1 MRSLRVF
8 GQKAGR
14 FGAVFALLFATV
26 VPALTPGLAAAAT
39 ITGRSIELSS
49 STKSATNVTYNLVF
63 TPVAS
68 AGATAVQFCS
78 DTPLIGEDCTAP
90 AGFSVSGAAVAG
102 ATSVTTPTVA
112 ASMGPVVVI
121 EEAITAVETTFAI
134 TSIDNPSAAGSI
146 FARIITYD
154 TLANAENDYEATGA
168 GGDNDGIGETASTG
182 AVDTGAVALSI
193 TDSIGVDAAVLE
205 SLTFCAAS
213 AAITANCGNASGNA
227 PNLTLGEGTPK
238 ALTAAS
244 LSTGEIFTQL
254 STNAVSGAVVRI
266 KSGNTNCSGLALNGG
281 TTCAIAAAGTTG
293 TFVAGAAKFGLY
305 VNPTTGSNAGTGTI
319 ELTSGDATV
328 TGTTTAWVDTPTVK
342 AGDTIWTNGGRA
354 YTVLSITSNTELEL
368 TANAAASEATAAYT
382 YGFGTYRV
390 YNGGGTYSDTASTYR
405 LDETNVKST
414 YGDPLLDTNDSVI
427 NGGNIKLTFGASIS
441 NVTPAGK
448 YSNAY
453 SLIATGKF

>member
-14 FGAVFALLFATV
+14 FGAVFALLFATAVPAV
-26 VPALTPGLAAAAT
+26 VPGLVNAAQVT
-39 ITGRSIELSS
+39 TRSIQLSS
-49 STKSATNVTYNLVF
+49 STKSATGVTYQVNF
-63 TPVAS
+63 TAISGAGAFVVDFCSNTPLLGEACTTPTGFDLTADTLTTPTGGTTVADLDANTVRVTKTVS
-68 AGATAVQFCS
+68 AGAESVE
-78 DTPLIGEDCTAP
+78 I
-90 AGFSVSGAAVAG
+90 AG
-102 ATSVTTPTVA
+102 
-112 ASMGPVVVI
+112 
-121 EEAITAVETTFAI
+121 IT
-134 TSIDNPSAAGSI
+134 NPSAAGTVY
-146 FARIITYD
+146 ARIVTFTNATHADGY
-154 TLANAENDYEATGA
+154 TSANPDVVGTHIDD
-168 GGDNDGIGETASTG
+168 GG
-182 AVDTGAVALSI
+182 VAFSI

-227 PNLTLGEGTPK
+227 PSLTLGEGTPK
-238 ALTAAS
+238 ALTAS
-244 LSTGEIFTQL
+244 LVSTGEIFTQL

-293 TFVAGAAKFGLY
+293 TFVAGVAKFGLY

-319 ELTSGDATV
+319 ALTSGDATV
-328 TGTTTAWVDTPTVK
+328 TGTSTAWVDTPTVK

-368 TANAAASEATAAYT
+368 TANATANESTAAYT